1 MSKIKQIV
9 AREVIDS
16 RGNPTVEAEVL
27 TEQGF
32 FGRAISPSGAST
44 GSKEALELRDGDSAR
59 YSGKGVRH
67 AVNFITTE
75 IKSSLIGLDVNDQ
88 FEIDRTL
95 IELDGT
101 PDKSRFGAN
110 ALLALSLAS
119 CKASAKEQKKFL
131 YEKINE
137 LCGCPEMSLPTP
149 MMNIINGGA
158 HADNNVDIQ
167 EFMIQP
173 VSMGSFREALR
184 CGVEIFHSLK
194 FVLKESGY
202 GTAVGDEGGFA
213 PSLKSNEEA
222 LDLMSKA
229 VEEAGYKLGKDVL
242 FALDC
247 AASEFYEN
255 GIYHIKG
262 EGKKYNSNDFSE
274 YLASLCR
281 SFPISS
287 IEDGLDEDDWSGW
300 SYLSECL
307 GDKVQLV
314 GDDLFV
320 TNADLLRKGIKE
332 GIGNSVLVK
341 LNQIGTLSETIET
354 INVAKAAGYSNV
366 ISHRSGET
374 EDTTIA
380 DLAVG
385 SDAGQ
390 IKAGSLSRTD
400 RVAKYNQLLRIEE
413 SLNMENSYRGRAA
426 IKNG

>member
-194 FVLKESGY
+194 FVLKERGY